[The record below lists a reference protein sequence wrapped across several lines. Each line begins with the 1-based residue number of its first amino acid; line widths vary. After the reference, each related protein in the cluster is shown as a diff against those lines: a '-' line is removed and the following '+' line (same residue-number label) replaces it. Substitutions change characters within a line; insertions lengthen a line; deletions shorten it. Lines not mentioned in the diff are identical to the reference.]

1 MTNHID
7 TVHFKNKVELPW
19 SIEIGLVCLKTRQ
32 DNNVNDRI
40 GLVYTE
46 IETSLDLSDRVW
58 FVIKIRQD
66 NDVIERIDAF
76 YIKNKIVIDQIG
88 YGLWNNPNKTT
99 RWPIL

>member
-58 FVIKIRQD
+58 FMIKIRQD
-66 NDVIERIDAF
+66 NDVIERIDAV
-76 YIKNKIVIDQIG
+76 YIKNKTLIDQIG
-88 YGLWNNPNKTT
+88 YGLWKNPN
-99 RWPIL
+99 